1 MEKSFV
7 TLELPAVLNL
17 LAAEAESAPGREEAL
32 RLQPSVHPEEVPA
45 ACRRPPTPPG

>member
-32 RLQPSVHPEEVPA
+32 RLA
-45 ACRRPPTPPG
+45 ACRRPPTPSG

>member
-32 RLQPSVHPEEVPA
+32 RLQPSVHPEEVRRRWSAPA
-45 ACRRPPTPPG
+45 WAAA